1 MLKQIL
7 NLPQTV
13 SGGLCMNKF
22 VSGVFLGSAVAM
34 AGYTLMCMSEYDK
47 RKAVRKGKR
56 IINKAENAI
65 DDFAHDIW

>member
-1 MLKQIL
+1 
-7 NLPQTV
+7 
-13 SGGLCMNKF
+13 MNKF
-22 VSGVFLGSAVAM
+22 VSGMFLGSAVAV